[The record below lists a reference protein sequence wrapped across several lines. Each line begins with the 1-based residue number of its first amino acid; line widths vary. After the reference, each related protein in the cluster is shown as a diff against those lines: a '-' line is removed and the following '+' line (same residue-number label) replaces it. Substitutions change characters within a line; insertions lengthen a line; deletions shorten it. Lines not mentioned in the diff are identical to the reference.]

1 MGIFVTIA
9 VIVFVPICIVLTL
22 IILLQD
28 SKGEGLSSSA
38 FGGSGMQS
46 VLGGH
51 GAATFLS
58 KLTTWIAIGFMVLS
72 LFLMRFYGE
81 TGNVTL
87 KPLNDDSEQAQE
99 AAETEEAVGI
109 ETDTSDD
116 NPKGTLETKQ
126 ETSEGTDGETPAD
139 ANPKGTLETKQETDG
154 ETPTDDGKGTE

>member
-9 VIVFVPICIVLTL
+9 IIVFVPVCIVLTL

-38 FGGSGMQS
+38 FGASEMQS

-58 KLTTWIAIGFMVLS
+58 KLTTWVAIGFMVIS

-81 TGNVTL
+81 AQDHKIPPKDPTKQVQDTEDRGASDEVTE
-87 KPLNDDSEQAQE
+87 N
-99 AAETEEAVGI
+99 TEE
-109 ETDTSDD
+109 DTKA
-116 NPKGTLETKQ
+116 NGTPNEENSQDTQ
-126 ETSEGTDGETPAD
+126 ETTNEDSTEGDSPPEEEP
-139 ANPKGTLETKQETDG
+139 E
-154 ETPTDDGKGTE
+154 

>member
-9 VIVFVPICIVLTL
+9 IIIFVPVCIVLTL

-38 FGGSGMQS
+38 FGASEMQS

-58 KLTTWIAIGFMVLS
+58 KLTTWVAIGFMVIS

-81 TGNVTL
+81 RQSHTL
-87 KPLNDDSEQAQE
+87 TPHNEGTEQVQE
-99 AAETEEAVGI
+99 VEDRENTEEATEKTEEDTNDN
-109 ETDTSDD
+109 ETPMEENSQD
-116 NPKGTLETKQ
+116 KQ
-126 ETSEGTDGETPAD
+126 EATNEDDAKGELA
-139 ANPKGTLETKQETDG
+139 PKEEP
-154 ETPTDDGKGTE
+154 E

>member
-9 VIVFVPICIVLTL
+9 IIIFVPVCIVLTL

-38 FGGSGMQS
+38 FGASEMQS

-58 KLTTWIAIGFMVLS
+58 KLTTWVAIGFMVIS

-81 TGNVTL
+81 RQKETFT
-87 KPLNDDSEQAQE
+87 PLNDE
-99 AAETEEAVGI
+99 AKQVQETEDRG
-109 ETDTSDD
+109 TSDEVTEKTEEDTKD
-116 NPKGTLETKQ
+116 NV
-126 ETSEGTDGETPAD
+126 
-139 ANPKGTLETKQETDG
+139 
-154 ETPTDDGKGTE
+154 TPTDENSQDTQETTNEDGAKGELAPKEEPE

>member
-9 VIVFVPICIVLTL
+9 IIVFVPVCIVLTL

-38 FGGSGMQS
+38 FGASEMQS

-58 KLTTWIAIGFMVLS
+58 KLTTWVAIGFMVIS

-81 TGNVTL
+81 RQSNTLEPLNKEAEQVQQTEDRGASDEVTENTEEDT
-87 KPLNDDSEQAQE
+87 KANGTSTEENSQDTQEATNDDSTKGELAPE
-99 AAETEEAVGI
+99 VETE
-109 ETDTSDD
+109 
-116 NPKGTLETKQ
+116 
-126 ETSEGTDGETPAD
+126 
-139 ANPKGTLETKQETDG
+139 
-154 ETPTDDGKGTE
+154 

>member
-9 VIVFVPICIVLTL
+9 IIIFVPVCIVLTL

-38 FGGSGMQS
+38 FGASEMQS

-58 KLTTWIAIGFMVLS
+58 KLTTWVAIGFMVIS

-81 TGNVTL
+81 RQDHRIAPEDGTKQV
-87 KPLNDDSEQAQE
+87 Q
-99 AAETEEAVGI
+99 ETEDRGA
-109 ETDTSDD
+109 SD
-116 NPKGTLETKQ
+116 
-126 ETSEGTDGETPAD
+126 EGTENTAEDTK
-139 ANPKGTLETKQETDG
+139 ANG
-154 ETPTDDGKGTE
+154 TPTEENSQDTQESTNEDNAKGEIAPEVETE